1 MQYATS
7 AKVMEEL
14 HLPVELLD
22 FGPTKPD
29 IGAIATAASL
39 PREFSFPHDLA
50 LPVDNTGNEV
60 CSLLCTSAL
69 QSE

>member
-7 AKVMEEL
+7 TKVTEEL

-22 FGPTKPD
+22 FSPTKPD
-29 IGAIATAASL
+29 INAIATAASL

-50 LPVDNTGNEV
+50 VPAEGAEV
-60 CSLLCTSAL
+60 RQA
-69 QSE
+69 